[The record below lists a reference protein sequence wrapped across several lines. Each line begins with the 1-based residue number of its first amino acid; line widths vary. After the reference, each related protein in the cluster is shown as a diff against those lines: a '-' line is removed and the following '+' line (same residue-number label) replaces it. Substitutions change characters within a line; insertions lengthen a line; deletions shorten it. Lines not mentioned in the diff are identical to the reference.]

1 MLPSPERW
9 SGRVGFILAT
19 IGSAVGLGSIWKFPY
34 EVGANGGGAFV
45 ILYLAGLALIVLPL
59 LLAEFA
65 IGRRGQLDAPGG
77 IRAVALSVGA
87 SGHWSLIGALG
98 VVTAALILSFY
109 SVIGGWALEY
119 AVETLSRGLPPPDS
133 AAVQAR
139 FNSML
144 ASPGRMM
151 LFHTIF
157 MAGTVVIV
165 AGGVARG
172 IERASKLLMP
182 VLIGLMVLL
191 AIYSVMSGGLSATL
205 RFLIFVDTSRLTAK
219 VALEALG
226 LGFFSIGV
234 GLAIMVTYAAFAG
247 QEINLKQVSIV
258 TIVGDT
264 VISFLAGFAIFPI
277 VFANQLDPAAGPG
290 LLFITLPL
298 AFARLPFGTV
308 AAAAFFVLLVI
319 AALASAISMLEMA
332 AAWFRRVARWSQPR
346 SAVAAGALCW
356 LAGIASVLSFNLWA
370 GWYPMS
376 FVPSF
381 ATASVF
387 DLLDHL
393 TSNIMLPV
401 GGFALSVFAGWI
413 LPAGLLVDE
422 LSLHPKTVALL
433 RMLLRYIVPCGIAA
447 VTFGHLG

>member
-1 MLPSPERW
+1 
-9 SGRVGFILAT
+9 
-19 IGSAVGLGSIWKFPY
+19 
-34 EVGANGGGAFV
+34 
-45 ILYLAGLALIVLPL
+45 
-59 LLAEFA
+59 
-65 IGRRGQLDAPGG
+65 
-77 IRAVALSVGA
+77 
-87 SGHWSLIGALG
+87 
-98 VVTAALILSFY
+98 
-109 SVIGGWALEY
+109 
-119 AVETLSRGLPPPDS
+119 
-133 AAVQAR
+133 
-139 FNSML
+139 ML
-144 ASPGRMM
+144 ASPEQMT

-165 AGGVARG
+165 ARGISGG
-172 IERASKLLMP
+172 IERASKILMP
-182 VLIGLMVLL
+182 MLIGLMVLL
-191 AIYSVMSGGLSATL
+191 AIYSILSGGVSATL
-205 RFLIFVDTSRLTAK
+205 RFLFFVDTSRLTAK

-247 QEINLKQVSIV
+247 KEINLKHVTIV

-308 AAAAFFVLLVI
+308 AATAFFILLVI
-319 AALASAISMLEMA
+319 AALASAISMLEMVV
-332 AAWFRRVARWSQPR
+332 AWLRRVTHWSQPR
-346 SAVAAGALCW
+346 SAVVAGVLCW
-356 LAGIASVLSFNLWA
+356 FAGIASVLSFNLWA
-370 GWYPMS
+370 GWHPLG

-413 LPAGLLVDE
+413 LPARLLVDE
-422 LSLHPKTVALL
+422 LSLRPKTVALL
-433 RMLLRYIVPCGIAA
+433 RMLLRYIVPGGIAA